1 MEVKDV
7 IDILVPLISDFV
19 YILFNLCIIYVIL
32 ALIRVRICFIEVLN
46 NSFKHCVWLCLL
58 RNLINYIKVYLLD
71 DK

>member
-1 MEVKDV
+1 MIIHSLLLNQFNLNNNIMEVKDV

-46 NSFKHCVWLCLL
+46 NSFKHCV
-58 RNLINYIKVYLLD
+58 
-71 DK
+71 